1 MLKELLKNPS
11 ALILAVLVH
20 VALIAILVI
29 SIQWN
34 AKPAKLQGSGDIVQA
49 TVIDEAKLQAEK
61 ERKLA
66 AEEAKRKAEEQR
78 RQAELE
84 KQRAA
89 EQRKRKAEEAAQQ
102 KIQQEAE
109 RKRQAKIK
117 AQKEAKERQRIA
129 EQKRLAEQEAK
140 RKIAEERRK
149 AEEAKRKAE
158 EARRKA
164 EEQRKADEARRQR
177 ENEELLKQQM
187 AQEEADRAAQQRQR
201 ELASL
206 QGQYIA
212 VLQQRVTRN
221 WLRPPTAHAGMVCTV
236 HVRLIPG
243 GEVVEARV
251 VRSSGDPAFD
261 KSAETAVLKSSPLPA
276 PPDPALFQREFDF
289 VFKPEG

>member
-1 MLKELLKNPS
+1 MLKELLKNPR
-11 ALILAVLVH
+11 ALIFAVLVH
-20 VALIAILVI
+20 VALIAILVV

-61 ERKLA
+61 ERKRA
-66 AEEAKRKAEEQR
+66 EEEAKRKAE
-78 RQAELE
+78 LE
-84 KQRAA
+84 KKRAA
-89 EQRKRKAEEAAQQ
+89 ERRKREAEEAAQ
-102 KIQQEAE
+102 KKKQQEAE
-109 RKRQAKIK
+109 RRRQEKLKAK
-117 AQKEAKERQRIA
+117 KEAEERQRVA

-140 RKIAEERRK
+140 RKIAEEQRK

-164 EEQRKADEARRQR
+164 EEQRKAEEARRQR

-206 QGQYIA
+206 QSQYVA

-221 WLRPPTAHAGMVCTV
+221 WLRPPTARAGMVCTV

-261 KSAETAVLKSSPLPA
+261 RSAETAVLKSSPLPA

>member
-1 MLKELLKNPS
+1 MLKELLKNPR
-11 ALILAVLVH
+11 ALVYAVLIH
-20 VALIAILVI
+20 VALIAILVV

-61 ERKLA
+61 ERKRA
-66 AEEAKRKAEEQR
+66 AEEQR
-78 RQAELE
+78 RRAELE
-84 KQRAA
+84 KQRA
-89 EQRKRKAEEAAQQ
+89 EERRKREAEEAAQKKQ
-102 KIQQEAE
+102 QQEAE
-109 RKRQAKIK
+109 RQRQSKLKAK
-117 AQKEAKERQRIA
+117 KEAEERQRVA
-129 EQKRLAEQEAK
+129 EQKRVAEQEAK
-140 RKIAEERRK
+140 RKIAEEKRQ
-149 AEEAKRKAE
+149 AEEAERKAE

-201 ELASL
+201 ELDSL
-206 QGQYIA
+206 QSQYVA

-221 WLRPPTAHAGMVCTV
+221 WLRPPTARAGMVCTV

-261 KSAETAVLKSSPLPA
+261 KSAETAVLKSSPLPP